1 MNILNTTKQA
11 IIFAAGLG
19 TRLRPITNT
28 IPKVLVEVDGVPML
42 ERIILN
48 LISHSFKKIVINTHY
63 FADKVE
69 EFINSKNFD
78 AEIIISYE
86 KEVLETGGGLV
97 FAKRYFTDGNILV
110 YNGDILTD
118 INISELWNEHIN
130 NKVIATLASFPRKS
144 SREFLWNNEGMLC
157 GWRNLDTGE
166 YKWSRETKNFY
177 GQPFAAIHV
186 INTDIFKHLPT
197 EGKFSLTPVYLEI
210 AKTKKIY
217 KWESNNSFW
226 FDIGSISKLE
236 DANSFF
242 IKNK

>member
-1 MNILNTTKQA
+1 METKQA

-19 TRLRPITNT
+19 TRLKPITNS
-28 IPKVLVEVDGVPML
+28 IPKVLVEVGGVPML
-42 ERIILN
+42 ERIILK

-63 FADKVE
+63 FADKIE
-69 EFINSKNFD
+69 EFIKTKNFN
-78 AEIIISYE
+78 AEIILSYE

-97 FAKRYFTDGNILV
+97 FAKKHFTDGDILV

-118 INISELWNEHIN
+118 INISELWNEHTN
-130 NKVIATLASFPRKS
+130 NKAIVTLASFPRKS
-144 SREFLWNNEGMLC
+144 LREFLWNDENILC
-157 GWRNLDTGE
+157 GWRNLESGE
-166 YKWSRETKNFY
+166 YKWSRDTKNFY

-186 INTDIFKHLPT
+186 INTDVFKHLPT

-210 AKTKKIY
+210 AKTKELK
-217 KWESNNSFW
+217 KWETTNSFW

-242 IKNK
+242 SKNK